1 MLTSCVSLLL
11 ACGGFVV
18 NEVINFRQSVLDNVT
33 TVADIVANNSTAA
46 LQFGVALTARENL
59 ATLRS
64 QKSIEAAWLVG
75 QDGRPLAEYH
85 SHPGSSW
92 QRPRLVIGQHRF
104 SQDAL
109 ELARPVKLD
118 GQVIGAV
125 YLRSNL
131 RALSARLG
139 QYTFMALLLLLAS
152 ALVALLLSLRLQRL
166 VLHPILELAAV
177 ARTVAQERNYSVRGV
192 KRTEDEIGM
201 LIDDFNDMLGQIQD
215 RDAALQAAHD
225 SLERRVQERTG
236 ELQQEVAERRRAEQA
251 LWESEQLYA
260 QIALNA
266 SDVLYVVHSRTGRID
281 WFGQIDKTLGYADG
295 EFSRTLSAWHA
306 SLHRKDRERVLCA
319 YEESRRSG
327 RSFAEEYRIARKD
340 GSYVYWADRGRPVY
354 DQKGEVIKYIGACT
368 DITERKHREKELRR
382 AKEEAESAN
391 RAKSQFLANMSHEIR
406 TPMNGVLGMTALALE
421 TDLTSEQR
429 GLLATVKDSADTLLA
444 LINDI
449 LDFSKIEAGKLTL
462 DPIPFLL
469 RDTIEEAVLMLA
481 LRAHQKGLELVC
493 HLPPNLPNALHG
505 DPGRLRQV
513 VVNLLGNAV
522 KFTEAG
528 EVVASARLRSRDD
541 QEHTVEI
548 EFTVT
553 DTGIG
558 IPVEK
563 QGLIFEAFTQADSS
577 TTRTHGGT
585 GLGLAICSQLVGL
598 MGGALQV
605 ESQPGSGSKFSFTA
619 RFGCQPAGAVPEPL
633 PQPQLAGM
641 AALIVDDNATNRQIL
656 QEFLTSWGMQ
666 PTPAASAEEAM
677 SILQAAAAEGH
688 PFPLILLDSI
698 MPETDGFAFV
708 RRIREAPQLSGPVI
722 MMLSSAGQVEDSARC
737 RDLGVSVYLTKP
749 IRQSELMDAMMSALG
764 SPEHATRASGAPSP
778 ELVLRSARSLRLL
791 VAEDNPVNQRLAVR
805 ILEKW
810 GHQVVVVG
818 NGKKAVEAWE
828 REAFDLILMDVQ
840 MPEMSGYQAVG
851 IIREREKGPGKRI
864 PIVAMT
870 AHAMEGDREKCLSS
884 GMDHYVTKPIDQKRL
899 FEAVE
904 GFFVN
909 RPPDASP
916 MPEPNE
922 LNFDPAVVL
931 KRVEG
936 DRELLRE
943 VVTLF
948 FEDTPRLL
956 ADIRNAIS
964 CSDGNALQRSAHTLK
979 GSVGNFGARAALEA
993 ALSLEQMG
1001 RNLDFARATEVFAR
1015 LQQLIDQLLPALE
1028 ALLTQK
1034 AA

>member
-1 MLTSCVSLLL
+1 
-11 ACGGFVV
+11 
-18 NEVINFRQSVLDNVT
+18 
-33 TVADIVANNSTAA
+33 
-46 LQFGVALTARENL
+46 
-59 ATLRS
+59 
-64 QKSIEAAWLVG
+64 
-75 QDGRPLAEYH
+75 
-85 SHPGSSW
+85 
-92 QRPRLVIGQHRF
+92 
-104 SQDAL
+104 
-109 ELARPVKLD
+109 
-118 GQVIGAV
+118 
-125 YLRSNL
+125 
-131 RALSARLG
+131 
-139 QYTFMALLLLLAS
+139 
-152 ALVALLLSLRLQRL
+152 
-166 VLHPILELAAV
+166 
-177 ARTVAQERNYSVRGV
+177 
-192 KRTEDEIGM
+192 
-201 LIDDFNDMLGQIQD
+201 
-215 RDAALQAAHD
+215 
-225 SLERRVQERTG
+225 
-236 ELQQEVAERRRAEQA
+236 
-251 LWESEQLYA
+251 
-260 QIALNA
+260 
-266 SDVLYVVHSRTGRID
+266 
-281 WFGQIDKTLGYADG
+281 
-295 EFSRTLSAWHA
+295 
-306 SLHRKDRERVLCA
+306 
-319 YEESRRSG
+319 
-327 RSFAEEYRIARKD
+327 
-340 GSYVYWADRGRPVY
+340 
-354 DQKGEVIKYIGACT
+354 
-368 DITERKHREKELRR
+368 
-382 AKEEAESAN
+382 
-391 RAKSQFLANMSHEIR
+391 
-406 TPMNGVLGMTALALE
+406 
-421 TDLTSEQR
+421 
-429 GLLATVKDSADTLLA
+429 
-444 LINDI
+444 
-449 LDFSKIEAGKLTL
+449 
-462 DPIPFLL
+462 
-469 RDTIEEAVLMLA
+469 MLA

-619 RFGCQPAGAVPEPL
+619 RFGCQPAGTVPEPL

-851 IIREREKGPGKRI
+851 IIREREKGSGKRI

-870 AHAMEGDREKCLSS
+870 
-884 GMDHYVTKPIDQKRL
+884 
-899 FEAVE
+899 
-904 GFFVN
+904 
-909 RPPDASP
+909 
-916 MPEPNE
+916 
-922 LNFDPAVVL
+922 
-931 KRVEG
+931 
-936 DRELLRE
+936 
-943 VVTLF
+943 
-948 FEDTPRLL
+948 
-956 ADIRNAIS
+956 
-964 CSDGNALQRSAHTLK
+964 
-979 GSVGNFGARAALEA
+979 
-993 ALSLEQMG
+993 
-1001 RNLDFARATEVFAR
+1001 
-1015 LQQLIDQLLPALE
+1015 
-1028 ALLTQK
+1028 
-1034 AA
+1034 